1 MGIFLSNA
9 GLDSISAAL
18 STKNQLKTFQILWF
32 LQILSFRS
40 CQTWNSSL
48 FAEIREFGIFSWFF
62 VLRAALMESRP
73 ALKRKIPVLFEN
85 NEKKFQILFFRNEI
99 LKNVDFWSMSDIEK
113 KSDTLP
119 ARLASSELRSES
131 PDQRCAAKL
140 LSFENQNKNL
150 VFIKLFLFKSQHFV
164 KFLIRIRNLME
175 DSSWSR
181 ADGSHYWWK
190 MYMFNKTN
198 KSRCVPKMRS
208 NGGCQRCERA
218 RCLEPLHLFLC
229 LVTLTEEEWGS

>member
-1 MGIFLSNA
+1 M
-9 GLDSISAAL
+9 
-18 STKNQLKTFQILWF
+18 
-32 LQILSFRS
+32 
-40 CQTWNSSL
+40 
-48 FAEIREFGIFSWFF
+48 
-62 VLRAALMESRP
+62 
-73 ALKRKIPVLFEN
+73 
-85 NEKKFQILFFRNEI
+85 
-99 LKNVDFWSMSDIEK
+99 KNVDFWSVSDNEK

-119 ARLASSELRSES
+119 ARLASSELQSVS
-131 PDQRCAAKL
+131 PDQRCAGKL

-164 KFLIRIRNLME
+164 KFLIGIRNLMG

-218 RCLEPLHLFLC
+218 LHC
-229 LVTLTEEEWGS
+229 PVTLTTAQPFSITFRSEPRVSCWQHPSHERNLLLFLLRMEQKETKV